1 VASVCDEAVELKGM
15 LERAGWL
22 LLLLRGAVVGS
33 GVDGA
38 ERGRSGLSSGGP
50 RSSVERQAAGR
61 REMNDQREEGC
72 LRLRGWSR

>member
-22 LLLLRGAVVGS
+22 LLLRGAVVGS

-38 ERGRSGLSSGGP
+38 ERGRSGLSCGGP
-50 RSSVERQAAGR
+50 RSSGERQAAGH
-61 REMNDQREEGC
+61 RETNDQREEGC
-72 LRLRGWSR
+72 LRADGWPR